1 MGCDL
6 GQGYLLGQPMPEDR
20 FTALL
25 KQRGVPRAAAA
36 AASAPVKAAV
46 AKRA

>member
-6 GQGYLLGQPMPEDR
+6 GQGYLLGQPMPADR

-25 KQRGVPRAAAA
+25 KQRSAPRPAAAP
-36 AASAPVKAAV
+36 APVAR
-46 AKRA
+46 RA